1 MLIQYFPCQYT
12 KLTGKLFHGFHFSML
27 YRIIIYHLTIVKI
40 ASCWQCIIRL
50 YLYLFIF
57 SQHNRHQAHKIPSQM
72 RGEFLKLLCLPLTV
86 SVTKL
91 KKNCWLPPL
100 KCSCNAEGDV
110 KKWYFVSQGS
120 ASFIPIRCTFGPS
133 RWSVLC

>member
-12 KLTGKLFHGFHFSML
+12 KLTDKLFHGFNFSML
-27 YRIIIYHLTIVKI
+27 YRIIIYHLTFIKI

-57 SQHNRHQAHKIPSQM
+57 PQHNRHQAHKIPSQM
-72 RGEFLKLLCLPLTV
+72 RGDFLKLLCLSLTV

-91 KKNCWLPPL
+91 KKNCCFLL
-100 KCSCNAEGDV
+100 KCSSNAEEGV
-110 KKWYFVSQGS
+110 KKWYFVSPRS
-120 ASFIPIRCTFGPS
+120 VSFLSIRCTFGPS
-133 RWSVLC
+133 RWSMLC